1 MKIYKTFGLATFLVV
16 NIAFLSAFGKST
28 QEIQAE
34 SDQEAEN
41 AIAQNYLGMKFISLV
56 KADTR
61 RLPKISELISQIKEC
76 NFENDPFLDRT
87 STIACSKTEID
98 PEVKT
103 EYFRISA
110 ENAGASVSVV
120 RFNPTKIDYFLS
132 WTLFDQLPGVK
143 KVEFKCKNKSLADAG
158 DFYTIVKDG
167 VPKFTIQEKTDG
179 GSIGGNTYT
188 TIYFG
193 LVKNN
198 CNKIAAFE
206 DLDLAKTRKYFERRH
221 SIEKKEREKLKQE
234 ELKKEAQRREE
245 QRREEQVQEN
255 ALKIPDNLD
264 YSGLS
269 TKDKKYAQALK
280 EVAFCTGYTS
290 EASTNSSLSSCG
302 VVSDNFVDNIRNY
315 SSCTTALWKQEH
327 IKLQKVVQSFP
338 SNPFFYGN
346 NQNEYYSVYITGVFA
361 FRNRFSKTSEYEY
374 ANEFCRVK
382 MEKMIERANKLSR

>member
-206 DLDLAKTRKYFERRH
+206 DLDLAMTKGVNYPKGLLKWADDLG
-221 SIEKKEREKLKQE
+221 IENIVNDLKKLYLLYQEDRYRISPILKQM
-234 ELKKEAQRREE
+234 LE
-245 QRREEQVQEN
+245 Q
-255 ALKIPDNLD
+255 KIYL
-264 YSGLS
+264 
-269 TKDKKYAQALK
+269 
-280 EVAFCTGYTS
+280 F
-290 EASTNSSLSSCG
+290 
-302 VVSDNFVDNIRNY
+302 
-315 SSCTTALWKQEH
+315 H
-327 IKLQKVVQSFP
+327 
-338 SNPFFYGN
+338 
-346 NQNEYYSVYITGVFA
+346 
-361 FRNRFSKTSEYEY
+361 KT
-374 ANEFCRVK
+374 
-382 MEKMIERANKLSR
+382 I

>member
-1 MKIYKTFGLATFLVV
+1 MKIYNKLGLATFLVV

-103 EYFRISA
+103 EYFYISA

-179 GSIGGNTYT
+179 GSRGGNTYT

-206 DLDLAKTRKYFERRH
+206 DLDLAKTRKYWERRH

-245 QRREEQVQEN
+245 QVQET

-269 TKDKKYAQALK
+269 TKDKKYAEALK
-280 EVAFCTGYTS
+280 EVAFCTGYTK
-290 EASTNSSLSSCG
+290 EAIPNASLNSCG
-302 VVSDNFVDNIRNY
+302 IVGDDIASSIRNV

-327 IKLQKVVQSFP
+327 IKLQKIVQNFS
-338 SNPFFYGN
+338 SAPFFYGN

-361 FRNRFSKTSEYEY
+361 FRNCFSKTSEYEY
-374 ANEFCRVK
+374 ANEFCRAK
-382 MEKMIERANKLSR
+382 MEKMIERANKLGR